1 MPENANTY
9 SRREILKFLSYGFL
23 SAFSANTSGC
33 AKPTEATPATTP
45 PIYGPLEKPSL
56 LEQRETNKQYFPS
69 FKDKP
74 LMTEANFEH
83 ITGSMQNSS
92 SLLINKLG
100 NDISVFW
107 NATENPPNTPSWI
120 SEISTPFIITYD
132 RDELSY
138 SRPEIQFGNQNLFI
152 LVAPDP
158 DNKENKKEATYPTF
172 NPVKVAIH
180 LGSPQFSRN
189 EGSLVEGCYLAK
201 EWINTTA
208 LVAIAHRFVD
218 YFRLIRVEFLS
229 AEDRQPIINRWV
241 ASRSIYPPDDF
252 LDLMFNSKVSALI
265 IELQKKILVSKAA
278 GSEIFLNV

>member
-1 MPENANTY
+1 MVFSLLFQQILRVALN
-9 SRREILKFLSYGFL
+9 RR
-23 SAFSANTSGC
+23 
-33 AKPTEATPATTP
+33 KPLPQPPP

-152 LVAPDP
+152 LVAPDH

-218 YFRLIRVEFLS
+218 YFRLIGVEFLS